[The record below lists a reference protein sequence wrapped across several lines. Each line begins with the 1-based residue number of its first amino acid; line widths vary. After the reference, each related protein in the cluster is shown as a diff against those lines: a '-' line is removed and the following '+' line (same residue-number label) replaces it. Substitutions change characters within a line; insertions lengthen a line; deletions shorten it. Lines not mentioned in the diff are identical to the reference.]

1 MTLEEGY
8 NFQFGISKES
18 SPINYSPVINLPI
31 NAASGSQL
39 TASFNEDV
47 VFGYS
52 LTTSTITDFN
62 PLDNLTFVILD
73 ANEVGVGQT
82 VVKVFSSSLDQ
93 YFEEITSNFNS
104 FKCCRY
110 FNSYPII

>member
-1 MTLEEGY
+1 MIFLHLILILKVNFSGSVTYNNTDMSYPEGY
-8 NFQFGISKES
+8 NFYFGISKES

-62 PLDNLTFVILD
+62 PLDNLTFVIVD
-73 ANEVGVGQT
+73 SKWGW
-82 VVKVFSSSLDQ
+82 
-93 YFEEITSNFNS
+93 
-104 FKCCRY
+104 CRP
-110 FNSYPII
+110 NC